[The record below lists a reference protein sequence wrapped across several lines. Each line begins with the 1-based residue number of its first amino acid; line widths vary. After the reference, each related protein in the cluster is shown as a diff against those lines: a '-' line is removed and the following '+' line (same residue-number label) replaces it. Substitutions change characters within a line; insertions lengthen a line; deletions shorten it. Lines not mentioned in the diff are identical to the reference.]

1 MSLPDFSEALEA
13 GLLLAHLLRHRAA
26 GRLRGLLARGSR
38 LVLVWFGANFTAK
51 YKKSFCKQMVT
62 VRKLYNTEKYS
73 FVILHLGIVFGNII
87 SAVVEITIGDKK
99 STVWQKCFFF
109 NKSVRTLLTT
119 H

>member
-1 MSLPDFSEALEA
+1 LSLPDFSKALEA

-38 LVLVWFGANFTAK
+38 LVPIWFGA
-51 YKKSFCKQMVT
+51 KQMVT

-87 SAVVEITIGDKK
+87 SAVVEITIGGRK
-99 STVWQKCFFF
+99 STVCQKMFFF
-109 NKSVRTLLTT
+109 K
-119 H
+119 